1 MRNSVRQQQLFDM
14 AGAMAWT
21 LQLVLFVLV
30 VQQTINAI
38 EAWALSYRP
47 VSERSI

>member
-1 MRNSVRQQQLFDM
+1 M

-30 VQQTINAI
+30 VQQTIAAI
-38 EAWALSYRP
+38 ENWALRYRA
-47 VSERSI
+47 VSERAM